1 METGAL
7 RNAKTAR
14 ASCTAGSGQAFAPDI
29 LAPKVLTFDEI
40 DSTNAEARRRA
51 EAGETGPLWITAR
64 RQTGGRGRRGRPWET
79 GAGNLAA
86 TLLIATSKPPLEA
99 AQVAF
104 VAALAVA
111 ELASLYT
118 VPDLVTVKWPNDVLI
133 AGRKAA
139 GVLVES
145 GALSGGRLWL
155 GVGIGVNLATPPVA
169 AERPA
174 TSFAEHLLDAQARP
188 PSPEAA
194 LTELA
199 SAFDRWIDLWDSA
212 GFGPVSDAWTARAHG
227 LGRPCT
233 ARLERETLEGVA
245 LGLDADGALR
255 LRLSDGSIQ
264 RITAGDVFFTD
275 DGLLGGAA

>member
-7 RNAKTAR
+7 RNADTPR
-14 ASCTAGSGQAFAPDI
+14 LSSTAGTGGPSAPEI
-29 LAPKVLTFDEI
+29 LTFDEI

-51 EAGETGPLWITAR
+51 EAGELGPLWIAAR

-79 GAGNLAA
+79 GVGNLAA
-86 TLLIATSKPPLEA
+86 TLLIMTDKPPLEA

-111 ELASLYT
+111 DLAAAYVDPT
-118 VPDLVTVKWPNDVLI
+118 LVTVKWPNDVLI
-133 AGRKAA
+133 AGRKVA
-139 GVLVES
+139 GILVDS
-145 GALSGGRLWL
+145 GALGEGRLWL
-155 GVGIGVNLATPPVA
+155 GVGVGVNLASPPVA

-174 TSFAEHLLDAQARP
+174 TSFAQHLLKPGSRP

-199 SAFDRWIDLWDSA
+199 SAFDHWISLWDNA
-212 GFGPVSDAWTARAHG
+212 GFGPVAEAWTARAHG
-227 LGRPCT
+227 LGRSCT

-255 LRLSDGSIQ
+255 LRLADGAIR
-264 RITAGDVFFTD
+264 RITAGDVFFAD
-275 DGLLGGAA
+275 DGLFANNIRGGAA

>member
-7 RNAKTAR
+7 RSSEIAPP
-14 ASCTAGSGQAFAPDI
+14 SSTAGSG
-29 LAPKVLTFDEI
+29 LRSAPKILTFDEI

-51 EAGETGPLWITAR
+51 EAGETGPLWIAAR

-79 GAGNLAA
+79 GVGNLAA
-86 TLLIATSKPPLEA
+86 TLLISTDKPPFQA

-111 ELASLYT
+111 DLATAYT
-118 VPDLVTVKWPNDVLI
+118 TPDLVTVKWPNDVLI
-133 AGRKAA
+133 AGRKVA

-145 GALSGGRLWL
+145 GALGGGRLWL
-155 GVGIGVNLATPPVA
+155 GVGVGVNLASPPVA

-174 TSFAEHLLDAQARP
+174 TSFAEHLLAPQTQP
-188 PSPEAA
+188 PSPETA
-194 LTELA
+194 LTQLA
-199 SAFDRWIDLWDSA
+199 FAFDRWLDLWDSA
-212 GFGPVSDAWTARAHG
+212 GFDLIAQAWTARAHG
-227 LGRPCT
+227 LGRSCT

-255 LRLSDGSIQ
+255 LQLGDGAIR
-264 RITAGDVFFTD
+264 RITAGDVFFAD
-275 DGLLGGAA
+275 DSLLGGAA

>member
-1 METGAL
+1 MDTGVL
-7 RNAKTAR
+7 RNVTTAR
-14 ASCTAGSGQAFAPDI
+14 PSSTAGAGLRPAPQ
-29 LAPKVLTFDEI
+29 VLSFDEI

-64 RQTGGRGRRGRPWET
+64 RQVGGRGRRGRPWET
-79 GAGNLAA
+79 GQGNLAA
-86 TLLIATSKPPLEA
+86 TLLITTAKPPIQA

-111 ELASLYT
+111 DLAAAYVAPS
-118 VPDLVTVKWPNDVLI
+118 LVTVKWPNDVMI
-133 AGRKAA
+133 AGRKVS
-139 GVLVES
+139 GILVES
-145 GALSGGRLWL
+145 GALGDARLWL
-155 GVGIGVNLATPPVA
+155 GVGVGVNLATPPVA

-174 TSFAEHLLDAQARP
+174 TSFTEHLQNGLAKS

-199 SAFDRWIDLWDSA
+199 AAFDRWMSLWDSQ
-212 GFGPVSDAWTARAHG
+212 GFGPIAEAWTARAHG
-227 LGRPCT
+227 LGRSCT

-255 LRLSDGSIQ
+255 LRLGDGSIR
-264 RITAGDVFFTD
+264 RITAGDVFFPD
-275 DGLLGGAA
+275 DAFTGDAIGGAA